1 MKKEVGGILATAF
14 LAATLGLPMSANAAE
29 IDVNVSSDSIPTIS
43 EETQQQ
49 ILNEADEYLTQLI
62 VQNRY
67 TTATRIVWV
76 YGCADKS

>member
-1 MKKEVGGILATAF
+1 MKKQIGGILTATFIAS
-14 LAATLGLPMSANAAE
+14 ALGLPISANAAE
-29 IDVNVSSDSIPTIS
+29 LDIPAGENISAIS

-49 ILNEADEYLTQLI
+49 IANEADEYLSQLI

>member
-1 MKKEVGGILATAF
+1 MKKQIGGILTATFIAS
-14 LAATLGLPMSANAAE
+14 ALGLPISENAAE
-29 IDVNVSSDSIPTIS
+29 LDIPAGENISAIS

-49 ILNEADEYLTQLI
+49 IANEADEYLSQLI

>member
-1 MKKEVGGILATAF
+1 MKKQIGGILAATFIAS
-14 LAATLGLPMSANAAE
+14 TLGLPINANAAE
-29 IDVNVSSDSIPTIS
+29 LDVPTGERIS
-43 EETQQQ
+43 AINEEAQQQ
-49 ILNEADEYLTQLI
+49 IANEADEYLSQLI